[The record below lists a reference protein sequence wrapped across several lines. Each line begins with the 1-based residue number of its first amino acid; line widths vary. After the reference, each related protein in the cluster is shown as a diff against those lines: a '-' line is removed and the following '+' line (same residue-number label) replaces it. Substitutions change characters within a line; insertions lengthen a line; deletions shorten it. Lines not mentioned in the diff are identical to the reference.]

1 MPCKIAIYI
10 SDLNKFGCIPKVIPI
25 ADPCFCYSTGG
36 KRNGSVLV
44 SCREQLYKRNY
55 YLSEKQ
61 ISEALTE
68 GHAVLT
74 LCREDAP
81 RLFLNAYNIS
91 KEKPGCVS
99 VAEYISRDNGEHWSI
114 CDPDISYFKL
124 KFANAVESIL
134 NEQAKNYRL
143 KIK

>member
-1 MPCKIAIYI
+1 MPCEMAIYI
-10 SDLNKFGCIPKVIPI
+10 TDLNECGCILKALPP
-25 ADPCFCYSTGG
+25 ADPYLFYSVGG
-36 KRNGSVLV
+36 KRTGSVLV
-44 SCREQLYKRNY
+44 SCRERLFKRNY

-81 RLFLNAYNIS
+81 KLFMSAYNIS

-99 VAEYISRDNGEHWSI
+99 VAEYISRDNGKHWRI

-124 KFANAVESIL
+124 RFADAVESIL
-134 NEQAKNYRL
+134 DEQAKNYRL